1 MSLVTLLAVAFA
13 LGIDA
18 FSLSIGI
25 GLSGV
30 KRKQM
35 YLVSGVV
42 AVFHVFMPLIGLYLG
57 QVLGSY
63 IGPIA
68 SIFGALVLIF
78 IGLHSLWEF
87 FQESRNLKGSGG
99 AGIDVISITHPISL
113 MLMAAS
119 VSLDALTVGLGLGAM
134 KVDLTVTVV
143 TMGIV
148 AGVMTFGGLLSGKR
162 LSRSVGEKAELIG
175 ALILIAI
182 GVKLLFM

>member
-1 MSLVTLLAVAFA
+1 
-13 LGIDA
+13 
-18 FSLSIGI
+18 
-25 GLSGV
+25 
-30 KRKQM
+30 
-35 YLVSGVV
+35 
-42 AVFHVFMPLIGLYLG
+42 
-57 QVLGSY
+57 
-63 IGPIA
+63 
-68 SIFGALVLIF
+68 
-78 IGLHSLWEF
+78 
-87 FQESRNLKGSGG
+87 
-99 AGIDVISITHPISL
+99 